1 MPKSMRRSL
10 DRARWTVFCLV
21 FFVSGRDPLSLAS
34 LFHSPP
40 TGTSVLTLLSTDGR
54 ELEIGDDVRGALSS
68 SDIVGV
74 NESYLEAWALKGKPG
89 QTFSIDLISDDFD
102 SYLYVVG
109 PGLSE
114 TLRDDDGGGACH
126 SRVDFTVLESGVFH
140 VVASSSSSR
149 QTGTYQLRVSEEPG
163 PRAAIS
169 CGGINGFALTA
180 LSTAGR
186 ELRWGETAFG
196 RLSGAE
202 ASIEDDRPVQ
212 AWALAGTAGE
222 SVTIR
227 LESDDY
233 DAYLYLFG
241 PGLTETLTN
250 DDGGEGLDSELT
262 LTFPET
268 GTYTVGAGALS
279 SGSTGSYTLTV
290 TDPIDLSTLFTAN
303 RVLRVGSNDQG
314 MLTATDPIFE
324 GKPVQAWAFE
334 ARAGDSA
341 TIEMLSDDFDSYLWV
356 VGPGLRDP
364 LTNDDGGD
372 GLNSR
377 LDVSFPEDGVY
388 FVIASSLGGDTGTFT
403 LRVR

>member
-1 MPKSMRRSL
+1 VPTSVRRSL
-10 DRARWTVFCLV
+10 ARARWTVFCFAFLL
-21 FFVSGRDPLSLAS
+21 SACDPLSLVS
-34 LFHSPP
+34 LFDSPA

-54 ELEIGDDVRGALSS
+54 KLEIGDEVRGALSP
-68 SDIVGV
+68 SDILGV
-74 NESYLEAWALKGKPG
+74 NESYLEAWSLKGKPG

-126 SRVDFTVLESGVFH
+126 SRIDFTVLEPGVFH

-149 QTGTYQLRVSEEPG
+149 QTGTYQLRVSEAPA
-163 PRAAIS
+163 PRVAIS
-169 CGGINGFALTA
+169 CGGINGFALTS

-186 ELRWGETAFG
+186 QLRRGATAFG

-202 ASIEDDRPVQ
+202 ASIEDGRPVQ

-262 LTFPET
+262 VTFPET

-279 SGSTGSYTLTV
+279 AGSTGSYTLTL
-290 TDPIDLSTLFTAN
+290 TEPIDLSTLDTAH

-314 MLTATDPIFE
+314 VLTAADPIFE

-334 ARAGDSA
+334 ARAGDFA
-341 TIEMLSDDFDSYLWV
+341 TIEMLSDDFDSYLRV

-364 LTNDDGGD
+364 LTDDDGGD

-377 LDVSFPEDGVY
+377 LDVSFPEDGLY
-388 FVIASSLGGDTGTFT
+388 LVIASFLGGDTGTFT